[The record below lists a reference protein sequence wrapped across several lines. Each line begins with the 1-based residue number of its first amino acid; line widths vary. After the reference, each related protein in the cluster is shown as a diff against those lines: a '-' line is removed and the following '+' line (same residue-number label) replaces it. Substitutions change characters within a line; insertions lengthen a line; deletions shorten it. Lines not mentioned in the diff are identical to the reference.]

1 MAYVPTG
8 RPRGRPR
15 KNPLP
20 GDMTPIPKPAPKPIE
35 TRAANEVVLKDMDVP
50 AFISKAEQIVKE
62 LRQAA
67 DMTNHVKEAELLK
80 NFAIC
85 IEKQV
90 VPKYKKPIEVI

>member
-1 MAYVPTG
+1 MPTG

-20 GDMTPIPKPAPKPIE
+20 TNGQPQPEKQPSPIE
-35 TRAANEVVLKDMDVP
+35 SSPPNEVVLKDMDIP
-50 AFISKAEQIVKE
+50 AFVKKAEWIVE
-62 LRQAA
+62 GLREAA
-67 DMTNHVKEAELLK
+67 AMTNHVKEAELLK

-90 VPKYKKPIEVI
+90 VPKYKKPIEVY